1 MNTDILQAIA
11 TGLVTILGFFM
22 FYDSKKR
29 TEAAKAS
36 QEEAKATAQ
45 YASGWKDLCERK
57 DSELKAKD
65 EKIDS
70 LYDVLNQHRASEDK
84 LKDENM
90 ELVCNSRRQAGTD
103 ASATDAS
110 GEAHHTRENRKRRTT
125 QTEQTKKAYETY
137 NIFNEAHPNQQRSIQ
152 QGILFGKRDHHRM
165 PPAVDNR
172 IRPALRGAHHEHHPH
187 RPHGHCCSNRC
198 DWLTFR
204 NSRHNKSIRGEERAN
219 LPR

>member
-1 MNTDILQAIA
+1 MNPDILQAIA

-65 EKIDS
+65 EKIDN

-90 ELVCNSRRQAGTD
+90 ELRLKLQDANWNRCIRNGCERR
-103 ASATDAS
+103 SPP
-110 GEAHHTRENRKRRTT
+110 RKREQEEKDYMDRT
-125 QTEQTKKAYETY
+125 
-137 NIFNEAHPNQQRSIQ
+137 
-152 QGILFGKRDHHRM
+152 D
-165 PPAVDNR
+165 
-172 IRPALRGAHHEHHPH
+172 
-187 RPHGHCCSNRC
+187 
-198 DWLTFR
+198 
-204 NSRHNKSIRGEERAN
+204 EEGV
-219 LPR
+219 

>member
-1 MNTDILQAIA
+1 MSADILQAIA

-45 YASGWKDLCERK
+45 YASGWKDLCEKK

-70 LYDVLNQHRASEDK
+70 LYDVLNQHRATEDK

-90 ELVCNSRRQAGTD
+90 EQRLQLQE
-103 ASATDAS
+103 ASW
-110 GEAHHTRENRKRRTT
+110 
-125 QTEQTKKAYETY
+125 
-137 NIFNEAHPNQQRSIQ
+137 
-152 QGILFGKRDHHRM
+152 
-165 PPAVDNR
+165 
-172 IRPALRGAHHEHHPH
+172 
-187 RPHGHCCSNRC
+187 NRC
-198 DWLTFR
+198 VR
-204 NSRHNKSIRGEERAN
+204 NGCVNRDPPRERKQVE
-219 LPR
+219 REYQEGIKK

>member
-1 MNTDILQAIA
+1 MSAEILQAIA
-11 TGLVTILGFFM
+11 TALVTILGCFM

-90 ELVCNSRRQAGTD
+90 ELRLKLQDANWNRCIRNGCERR
-103 ASATDAS
+103 SPP
-110 GEAHHTRENRKRRTT
+110 RKREQEDYIDRTD
-125 QTEQTKKAYETY
+125 E
-137 NIFNEAHPNQQRSIQ
+137 
-152 QGILFGKRDHHRM
+152 D
-165 PPAVDNR
+165 
-172 IRPALRGAHHEHHPH
+172 
-187 RPHGHCCSNRC
+187 
-198 DWLTFR
+198 
-204 NSRHNKSIRGEERAN
+204 EEEEV
-219 LPR
+219 

>member
-1 MNTDILQAIA
+1 MSADILQAIA

-45 YASGWKDLCERK
+45 YASGWKDLCEKK

-70 LYDVLNQHRASEDK
+70 LYDVLNQHRATEDK

-90 ELVCNSRRQAGTD
+90 ELRLQLQE
-103 ASATDAS
+103 ASW
-110 GEAHHTRENRKRRTT
+110 
-125 QTEQTKKAYETY
+125 
-137 NIFNEAHPNQQRSIQ
+137 
-152 QGILFGKRDHHRM
+152 
-165 PPAVDNR
+165 
-172 IRPALRGAHHEHHPH
+172 
-187 RPHGHCCSNRC
+187 NRC
-198 DWLTFR
+198 VNRDPPR
-204 NSRHNKSIRGEERAN
+204 ERKQVE
-219 LPR
+219 REYQEGMKK

>member
-1 MNTDILQAIA
+1 MNPDILQAIA

-65 EKIDS
+65 EKIDN

-90 ELVCNSRRQAGTD
+90 ELRLKLQD
-103 ASATDAS
+103 A
-110 GEAHHTRENRKRRTT
+110 NW
-125 QTEQTKKAYETY
+125 
-137 NIFNEAHPNQQRSIQ
+137 
-152 QGILFGKRDHHRM
+152 
-165 PPAVDNR
+165 
-172 IRPALRGAHHEHHPH
+172 
-187 RPHGHCCSNRC
+187 NRC
-198 DWLTFR
+198 IR
-204 NSRHNKSIRGEERAN
+204 NGCERRSPPRNREQEEKDYMDRTDEEGV
-219 LPR
+219 

>member
-1 MNTDILQAIA
+1 MNPDILQAIA

-57 DSELKAKD
+57 DSELKTKD

-70 LYDVLNQHRASEDK
+70 LYDALNQHRASEDK

-90 ELVCNSRRQAGTD
+90 ELRLQLQEASWNRSTPMRATNTPRRIPPSLRSSTSTSSTRSRRPRST
-103 ASATDAS
+103 S
-110 GEAHHTRENRKRRTT
+110 
-125 QTEQTKKAYETY
+125 QTL
-137 NIFNEAHPNQQRSIQ
+137 P
-152 QGILFGKRDHHRM
+152 M
-165 PPAVDNR
+165 PR
-172 IRPALRGAHHEHHPH
+172 
-187 RPHGHCCSNRC
+187 
-198 DWLTFR
+198 
-204 NSRHNKSIRGEERAN
+204 
-219 LPR
+219 

>member
-1 MNTDILQAIA
+1 MNADILQAIA

-57 DSELKAKD
+57 DSELKSKD

-70 LYDVLNQHRASEDK
+70 LYDILNQHRATEDK

-90 ELVCNSRRQAGTD
+90 ELRLKLQEASWNRCIRNGCDRR
-103 ASATDAS
+103 SPP
-110 GEAHHTRENRKRRTT
+110 RKRELEEAEYIDRTD
-125 QTEQTKKAYETY
+125 EE
-137 NIFNEAHPNQQRSIQ
+137 
-152 QGILFGKRDHHRM
+152 
-165 PPAVDNR
+165 
-172 IRPALRGAHHEHHPH
+172 
-187 RPHGHCCSNRC
+187 
-198 DWLTFR
+198 
-204 NSRHNKSIRGEERAN
+204 GE
-219 LPR
+219 

>member
-1 MNTDILQAIA
+1 MNPDILQAIA

-65 EKIDS
+65 EKIDN

-90 ELVCNSRRQAGTD
+90 ELRLKLQDANWNRCIRNGCERQ
-103 ASATDAS
+103 SPP
-110 GEAHHTRENRKRRTT
+110 RKREQEEKDYMDRT
-125 QTEQTKKAYETY
+125 
-137 NIFNEAHPNQQRSIQ
+137 
-152 QGILFGKRDHHRM
+152 D
-165 PPAVDNR
+165 
-172 IRPALRGAHHEHHPH
+172 
-187 RPHGHCCSNRC
+187 
-198 DWLTFR
+198 
-204 NSRHNKSIRGEERAN
+204 EEGV
-219 LPR
+219 

>member
-1 MNTDILQAIA
+1 MSAEILQAIA
-11 TGLVTILGFFM
+11 TALVTILGCFM

-84 LKDENM
+84 LKG
-90 ELVCNSRRQAGTD
+90 QAT
-103 ASATDAS
+103 ATDTTKISKKSSSTKNTRNSSSDSKNSQKDTQQETKTTQAS
-110 GEAHHTRENRKRRTT
+110 WDIWLGAGIIIGIGATTAIIWIWRKR
-125 QTEQTKKAYETY
+125 KKPK
-137 NIFNEAHPNQQRSIQ
+137 N
-152 QGILFGKRDHHRM
+152 
-165 PPAVDNR
+165 
-172 IRPALRGAHHEHHPH
+172 
-187 RPHGHCCSNRC
+187 
-198 DWLTFR
+198 
-204 NSRHNKSIRGEERAN
+204 
-219 LPR
+219 

>member
-1 MNTDILQAIA
+1 MNPYILQAIA

-70 LYDVLNQHRASEDK
+70 LYDALNQHRA
-84 LKDENM
+84 
-90 ELVCNSRRQAGTD
+90 
-103 ASATDAS
+103 
-110 GEAHHTRENRKRRTT
+110 
-125 QTEQTKKAYETY
+125 
-137 NIFNEAHPNQQRSIQ
+137 NEGNALRFLLSVVS
-152 QGILFGKRDHHRM
+152 HRM
-165 PPAVDNR
+165 VCQAYH
-172 IRPALRGAHHEHHPH
+172 A
-187 RPHGHCCSNRC
+187 
-198 DWLTFR
+198 
-204 NSRHNKSIRGEERAN
+204 
-219 LPR
+219 

>member
-1 MNTDILQAIA
+1 MNPDILQAIA

-70 LYDVLNQHRASEDK
+70 LYDALNQHRASEDK

-90 ELVCNSRRQAGTD
+90 ELVCNSRRQAGTG
-103 ASATDAS
+103 ASETDAS
-110 GEAHHTRENRKRRTT
+110 GEAHHARGNRKRRTT
-125 QTEQTKKAYETY
+125 KTE
-137 NIFNEAHPNQQRSIQ
+137 
-152 QGILFGKRDHHRM
+152 
-165 PPAVDNR
+165 
-172 IRPALRGAHHEHHPH
+172 
-187 RPHGHCCSNRC
+187 
-198 DWLTFR
+198 
-204 NSRHNKSIRGEERAN
+204 
-219 LPR
+219 

>member
-90 ELVCNSRRQAGTD
+90 EFRLQLQEASWNRCIRNGCERR
-103 ASATDAS
+103 SPP
-110 GEAHHTRENRKRRTT
+110 RKREQEKENYTDRT
-125 QTEQTKKAYETY
+125 
-137 NIFNEAHPNQQRSIQ
+137 
-152 QGILFGKRDHHRM
+152 D
-165 PPAVDNR
+165 
-172 IRPALRGAHHEHHPH
+172 
-187 RPHGHCCSNRC
+187 
-198 DWLTFR
+198 
-204 NSRHNKSIRGEERAN
+204 EEGV
-219 LPR
+219 

>member
-1 MNTDILQAIA
+1 MSADILQAIA

-45 YASGWKDLCERK
+45 YASGWKDLCEKK

-70 LYDVLNQHRASEDK
+70 LYDVLNQHRATEDK

-90 ELVCNSRRQAGTD
+90 ELRLRLQE
-103 ASATDAS
+103 ASW
-110 GEAHHTRENRKRRTT
+110 
-125 QTEQTKKAYETY
+125 
-137 NIFNEAHPNQQRSIQ
+137 
-152 QGILFGKRDHHRM
+152 
-165 PPAVDNR
+165 
-172 IRPALRGAHHEHHPH
+172 
-187 RPHGHCCSNRC
+187 NRC
-198 DWLTFR
+198 VR
-204 NSRHNKSIRGEERAN
+204 NGCVNRDSPREREQVE
-219 LPR
+219 REYQEGMGK

>member
-29 TEAAKAS
+29 TEAAKASQEAAKAS

-90 ELVCNSRRQAGTD
+90 ELRLQLQEASWNRCIRNGCERR
-103 ASATDAS
+103 SPP
-110 GEAHHTRENRKRRTT
+110 RKREQEKENYTDRT
-125 QTEQTKKAYETY
+125 
-137 NIFNEAHPNQQRSIQ
+137 
-152 QGILFGKRDHHRM
+152 D
-165 PPAVDNR
+165 
-172 IRPALRGAHHEHHPH
+172 
-187 RPHGHCCSNRC
+187 
-198 DWLTFR
+198 
-204 NSRHNKSIRGEERAN
+204 EEGV
-219 LPR
+219 

>member
-1 MNTDILQAIA
+1 MSADILQEIA

-45 YASGWKDLCERK
+45 YASGWKDLCEKK

-70 LYDVLNQHRASEDK
+70 LYDILNQHRATENK

-90 ELVCNSRRQAGTD
+90 ELRLQLQE
-103 ASATDAS
+103 ASWNRCVRNGCVNRDPP
-110 GEAHHTRENRKRRTT
+110 RER
-125 QTEQTKKAYETY
+125 EQVEKEYQEG
-137 NIFNEAHPNQQRSIQ
+137 IQ
-152 QGILFGKRDHHRM
+152 Q
-165 PPAVDNR
+165 
-172 IRPALRGAHHEHHPH
+172 
-187 RPHGHCCSNRC
+187 
-198 DWLTFR
+198 
-204 NSRHNKSIRGEERAN
+204 
-219 LPR
+219 